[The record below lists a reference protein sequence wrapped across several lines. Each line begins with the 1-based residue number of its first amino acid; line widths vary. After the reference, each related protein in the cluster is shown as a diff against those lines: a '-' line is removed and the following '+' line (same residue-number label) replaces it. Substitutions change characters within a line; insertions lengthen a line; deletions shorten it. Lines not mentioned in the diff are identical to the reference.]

1 MSAIRGRLATLSVNH
16 DQLRL
21 RRIEADVEGQFRL
34 LTSGRHDCQRQHFCL
49 HYKMK
54 RKPQI
59 DADWPFVAW
68 LAIVTGVAAM
78 VTLIQTRPEL
88 LPLLLWSARQP
99 M

>member
-1 MSAIRGRLATLSVNH
+1 MINSDCVGLKPTWKANLG
-16 DQLRL
+16 
-21 RRIEADVEGQFRL
+21 FL
-34 LTSGRHDCQRQHFCL
+34 LLVGIDCQRQHFCL